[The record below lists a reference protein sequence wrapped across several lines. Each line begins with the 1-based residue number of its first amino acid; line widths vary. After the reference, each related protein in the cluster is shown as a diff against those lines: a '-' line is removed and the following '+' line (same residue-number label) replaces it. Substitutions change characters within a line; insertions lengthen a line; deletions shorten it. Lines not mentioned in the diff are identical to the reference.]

1 MYDKLTRSDIK
12 KMEEEIEYRKLVVR
26 PKAVEDV
33 REAAA
38 QGDRSENFE
47 YYAAKKFNRQNNSRI
62 SYLERMIKTATI
74 IDDESAEDEVGLN
87 NTVTVEFLEDGSTR
101 KFKIVTTIR
110 ADSISG
116 MITNESP
123 LGKALQHHKT
133 GDTITVRV
141 NANYSYEAVIRKV
154 EDSEEAE
161 SASLR
166 NY

>member
-123 LGKALQHHKT
+123 LGKALLHHKV
-133 GDTITVRV
+133 GDVCHVKV
-141 NANYSYEAVIRKV
+141 NESVSYDVKIIALENTD
-154 EDSEEAE
+154 DSGDEI
-161 SASLR
+161 SS
-166 NY
+166 Y